1 MVNRP
6 TLRNKSCS
14 SKIILKEQH
23 WLHDGG
29 DHIYFFYFTWSV
41 SSPEYQTF
49 SLVRLQ
55 ELFTTIVCHVFL
67 LLRTFVV
74 L

>member
-6 TLRNKSCS
+6 TLRNESYS

-29 DHIYFFYFTWSV
+29 DHIYFFFI
-41 SSPEYQTF
+41 
-49 SLVRLQ
+49 SLGRCLP
-55 ELFTTIVCHVFL
+55 LNTKHFL
-67 LLRTFVV
+67 SCDSKNYLRQ
-74 L
+74 